1 MKREELLRE
10 RLKRYSASET
20 AAFHMPGHKRHMEY
34 GLLRDF
40 PNPFSIDITEIDGFD
55 NLHHPEGILKDSME
69 WAAGVYG
76 ADHTYY
82 LVNGSSC
89 GILSAIGAVM
99 RPGESI
105 LVSRNCHKSVYHGLI
120 LNSLKPEYVYPQ
132 IIEELG
138 IQGGIRPEDVEKK
151 LNEHPEIRGVM
162 IVSPTYDGVVSDIR
176 GIADVVHA
184 HDIPLIVDEAHGA
197 HFSFGD
203 GYFPESALQCGAD
216 LVIQS
221 LHKTLPSLTQ
231 TAVLHLKGQRVR
243 RDRLEQCLQMYQ
255 SSSPSYV
262 FMAVM
267 EQCIFEMHQHGAEH
281 MAAFAVRIQK
291 VRERLKNLRNL
302 KVLDRSQIGAHGV
315 FDVDES
321 KLVISCQGKMT
332 GENLNECLRQDYAI
346 EMEMC
351 GADYAV
357 AILTFLDSEE
367 HLERLV
373 AALLVIDRNIGTA
386 GNHFED
392 NSIKAYR
399 RNYDRVSTKVQQEPG
414 ICVEEKKIQDVQAP
428 EICMTPAAAFH
439 APLECIRLE
448 ESAGRISG
456 EFIYLYPPGI
466 PIITPGERMTEKLI
480 SQVLYDRDIGL
491 PVQGMKDQ
499 EIKYLQVVKE
509 DRATDRTPEKKER

>member
-1 MKREELLRE
+1 MKKEELLRE
-10 RLKRYSASET
+10 RLKRYSASGA
-20 AAFHMPGHKRHMEY
+20 AAFHMPGHKRQMDC

-55 NLHHPEGILKDSME
+55 NLHHPEGILKESME

-89 GILSAIGAVM
+89 GILSAIGAAA
-99 RPGESI
+99 RPGETI

-138 IQGGIRPEDVEKK
+138 IQGGIKPEDVEKK
-151 LNEHPEIRGVM
+151 LTEHPEIRCVL

-176 GIADVVHA
+176 GIAQVA
-184 HDIPLIVDEAHGA
+184 HDHGIPLIVDEAHGA
-197 HFSFGD
+197 HFSFGA
-203 GYFPESALQCGAD
+203 GNFPESALQCGAD

-231 TAVLHLKGQRVR
+231 TAILHLQGERVSR
-243 RDRLEQCLQMYQ
+243 GRLERCLQMYQ

-267 EQCIFEMHQHGAEH
+267 EQCIFEMQQHGTEY
-281 MAAFAVRIQK
+281 MIAFAARIRT
-291 VRERLKNLRNL
+291 VRERLGELQNL
-302 KVLDRSQIGAHGV
+302 KLLDRKQCGAHGV

-321 KLVISCQGKMT
+321 KLVISCQGRMT
-332 GENLNECLRQDYAI
+332 GEELNECLRWDYAI

-373 AALLVIDRNIGTA
+373 EALLAMDRKAGTA
-386 GNHFED
+386 KKKLEAANGNFRGE
-392 NSIKAYR
+392 KAG
-399 RNYDRVSTKVQQEPG
+399 NDGDEQQKKVSG
-414 ICVEEKKIQDVQAP
+414 AP
-428 EICMTPAAAFH
+428 ERCMTPAEAFN
-439 APLECIRLE
+439 ALLERVSLE

-466 PIITPGERMTEKLI
+466 PIITPGERMTAEI
-480 SQVLYDRDIGL
+480 IRQVVYDRNIGL
-491 PVQGMKDQ
+491 PVQGMEDQ
-499 EIKYLQVVKE
+499 NTEYLQVVKVNGKQ
-509 DRATDRTPEKKER
+509 DRTPGEKGR